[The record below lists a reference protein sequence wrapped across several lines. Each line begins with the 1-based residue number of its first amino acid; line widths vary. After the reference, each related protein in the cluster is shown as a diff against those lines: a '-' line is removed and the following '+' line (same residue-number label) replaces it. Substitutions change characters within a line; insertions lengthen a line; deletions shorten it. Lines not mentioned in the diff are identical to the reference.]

1 MAMCFI
7 AQLISIWSALNQE
20 VHSHIRAVRVLC
32 GSSETHVCLT
42 MEYERLPENSAKA
55 KVTSVFMAI
64 WPHPHA
70 FKHQAS
76 TAAQRLDPAVC
87 IEQGRNQCCTTP
99 EELYDD

>member
-42 MEYERLPENSAKA
+42 MEYEIPPENLAKGHFCFHG
-55 KVTSVFMAI
+55 VFGRIPMFSNTR
-64 WPHPHA
+64 PVQQHN
-70 FKHQAS
+70 AS
-76 TAAQRLDPAVC
+76 IL
-87 IEQGRNQCCTTP
+87 
-99 EELYDD
+99 L